1 MRLRMPMHKAEWQLR
16 GWRQNDWELARTPER
31 AKVRV
36 PDVGPVPAAV
46 PGSVRGAL
54 LAAGLVPD
62 PTVGTQS
69 RASEWIEHRHWSYST
84 TVSDEVVEHA
94 RSGRRVI
101 LVCGALDHAG
111 AVLIDET
118 EIGRFRGSFLPH
130 EFDLTDAIAAGSRE
144 LSIVFTD
151 VPDGL
156 GQNGW
161 TSRVRDWKPRF
172 NYGWDWIPRMVQI
185 GIPEAPV
192 IEVRDAAVLDRVD
205 VRAELDP
212 ATGACVLHVTALTP
226 PDRGFT
232 LELTID
238 GPGVAM
244 RHELRG
250 DGGISIRLDVSGARE
265 WDLFDSDEGVS
276 LYEVC
281 LRLRSAHGVIEDTV
295 NRTVGFRS
303 IEWTHPQDA
312 PPDAEPWLCLLN
324 GRPIFLQGVNWV
336 PIRADYA
343 DVTAEE
349 VRARLIAYRDLGV
362 NLLRVWGG
370 AALESDTFYRLCD
383 ELGLLVWQELPLT
396 SSGLDNHP
404 PYDAEFAEEV
414 ARIAESYAHR
424 RGHHA
429 ALALW
434 GGGNELTMV
443 SAPAIPGMPLDDRHP
458 ALAAARAALA
468 RADPGRRFV
477 ATSPMG
483 PRFEAHEAEFGL
495 GLHHD
500 VHGPWDWPGDVESWE
515 DYWDRD
521 DAVLRSEVGVAG
533 ASGAQLLRE
542 HGLVADGL
550 AFDELRELWTH
561 SSGWWLRD
569 FDRWAGGTDIAEWI
583 GSSQRRQADM
593 LAYAARAT
601 KSRFPRSTGFIV
613 WLGHDAFPCAV
624 SLALFDYDGRP
635 KPAAAALAEVFL
647 TPSTLAADVETPA
660 VAGMGVESA

>member
-1 MRLRMPMHKAEWQLR
+1 MPMDTAEWQLR

-36 PDVGPVPAAV
+36 PDVGPVPASV

-54 LAAGLVPD
+54 LAAGLIPD

-69 RASEWIEHRHWSYST
+69 RASEWIEHRHWTYST
-84 TVSDEVVEHA
+84 TVPDDVVEQA
-94 RSGRRVI
+94 GSGRRIV

-118 EIGRFRGSFLPH
+118 EIGRFRGSFIPH
-130 EFDLTDAIAAGSRE
+130 EFDLTDAIVAGSRE

-185 GIPEAPV
+185 GIPETPV
-192 IEVRDAAVLDRVD
+192 IEVRDAAVLDD
-205 VRAELDP
+205 MNVRAALDP
-212 ATGACVLHVTALTP
+212 ATGACTLHMMAMAP
-226 PDRGFT
+226 PDADYV
-232 LELTID
+232 LEVAIE
-238 GPGVAM
+238 GPGVAVLD
-244 RHELRG
+244 ELPV
-250 DGGISIRLDVSGARE
+250 DGEFSVRLDVPGARP
-265 WDLFDSDEGVS
+265 WDVLDGDTGVA
-276 LYEVC
+276 LYELR
-281 LRLRSAHGVIEDTV
+281 LRLRSADGVVEDTV

-303 IEWTHPQDA
+303 IEWARPQDA
-312 PPDAEPWLCLLN
+312 PTDAEPWLCLLN

-343 DVTAEE
+343 DVTADQ
-349 VRARLIAYRDLGV
+349 VRARLTAYRDLGV

-383 ELGLLVWQELPLT
+383 ELGLLVWQELPLS

-404 PYDAEFAEEV
+404 PYDSEFAEGV
-414 ARIAESYAHR
+414 ATIAESYAER

-429 ALALW
+429 SLALW
-434 GGGNELTMV
+434 GGGNELTRV
-443 SAPAIPGMPLDDRHP
+443 SAPAVPGIPLDDRHP

-477 ATSPMG
+477 ATSPLG

-500 VHGPWDWPGDVESWE
+500 VHGPWDWRGDLESWKS
-515 DYWDRD
+515 YWDRD

-533 ASGAQLLRE
+533 ASGEQVLRE
-542 HGLVADGL
+542 HGLLVEAL

-569 FDRWAGGTDIAEWI
+569 FDRWAGQTDLAEWI
-583 GSSQRRQADM
+583 GASQRRQADM

-624 SLALFDYDGRP
+624 SLALYDYDGRP

-647 TPSTLAADVETPA
+647 TPSTVATGVGTPEAAGIGIEGP
-660 VAGMGVESA
+660 